1 MPSRYTRARAF
12 FSRGRKSSKNSLRR
26 AGASGQE
33 EEQMVSS
40 SAILLPQSPMEIIEQ
55 EQLAWQIGRREWEVT
70 QGYSIILYIILY
82 PPLVKPWGVGGGGL
96 KSTQDTLAHQTQVQ
110 GVACHFDGRSVIFKP
125 QPPLLQ
131 NTQAVTLCS
140 LLITGPG

>member
-1 MPSRYTRARAF
+1 MPSRYTQARAF

-40 SAILLPQSPMEIIEQ
+40 SAVLLPQSPMEIIEQ

-82 PPLVKPWGVGGGGL
+82 PPLSENRGGAKEHTGHI
-96 KSTQDTLAHQTQVQ
+96 S
-110 GVACHFDGRSVIFKP
+110 
-125 QPPLLQ
+125 PP
-131 NTQAVTLCS
+131 NTGAGCCLS
-140 LLITGPG
+140 F

>member
-40 SAILLPQSPMEIIEQ
+40 SAVLLPQSPMEIIEQ

-82 PPLVKPWGVGGGGL
+82 PPLVKPWGVGCGGG
-96 KSTQDTLAHQTQVQ
+96 
-110 GVACHFDGRSVIFKP
+110 
-125 QPPLLQ
+125 
-131 NTQAVTLCS
+131 
-140 LLITGPG
+140 

>member
-40 SAILLPQSPMEIIEQ
+40 SAVLLPQSPMEIIEQ

-82 PPLVKPWGVGGGGL
+82 PPLSENRGGL